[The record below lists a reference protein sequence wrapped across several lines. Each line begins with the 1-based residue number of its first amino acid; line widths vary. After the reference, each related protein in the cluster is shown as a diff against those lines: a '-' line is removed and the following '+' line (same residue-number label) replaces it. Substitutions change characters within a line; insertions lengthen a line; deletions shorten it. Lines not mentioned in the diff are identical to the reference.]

1 MKRALLIS
9 GAILALTS
17 GSLALAAPE
26 SLLPPGFDRPRSTP
40 APSPTPTPGP
50 RATPA
55 APAPRVVAPDPG
67 TGASS
72 TSTPVIQP
80 LPSDF
85 ESAPGIALPA
95 DFPSIAEIERMSD
108 DEVDE
113 LFGLKPKFD
122 IPPGARRSLSRVGV
136 IARDEGGFPARALA
150 GQPASLVRAALNG
163 TKYPMVSRWGHVL
176 LRRTLASRLDA
187 PDGMNPAEFA
197 ALRARVLNTMGES
210 FVARAL
216 VQDIDSANYNSA
228 LTNAAFDAYL
238 ATGDIVGM
246 CPVARL
252 KGDIR
257 KDGEWQM
264 VRAICT
270 SFAGDGQQ
278 AGRDLNR
285 VLSRGDAPRI
295 DVLLAQRYAGAAA
308 EGGRAVTIEW
318 NNVSQLN
325 PWTYSLATALGVE
338 VPANLRNG
346 AGRWFDRVD
355 ALSPAQGL
363 AARAAG
369 ADRAGGEGI
378 LSSIAMIDLY
388 SQIYGEPGIEGDV
401 AQRAERLRQSYVAEN
416 DAARVGAMRDLWGT
430 NGAYGRLV
438 LTAYAAARI
447 QPSDD
452 LQDDAP
458 RLIAAMLSA
467 GLDRNAMRW
476 ATVVPEGSQGWG
488 LLALAQ
494 PQRST
499 PVSPGA
505 VDSFMDDDASTGQR
519 KSQFLVAGLAGLG
532 RLDDGAVRNLS
543 SSLGVDLARESAW
556 SRMITRAAEADNPAL
571 VALLAGLGMQGNDW
585 NMMTARHLYLI
596 VHSLNQVGLSAEAR
610 MIAAEAVARA

>member
-1 MKRALLIS
+1 M
-9 GAILALTS
+9 
-17 GSLALAAPE
+17 
-26 SLLPPGFDRPRSTP
+26 
-40 APSPTPTPGP
+40 
-50 RATPA
+50 
-55 APAPRVVAPDPG
+55 
-67 TGASS
+67 
-72 TSTPVIQP
+72 
-80 LPSDF
+80 
-85 ESAPGIALPA
+85 LPA
-95 DFPSIAEIERMSD
+95 NFPSIAQIERMSD
-108 DEVDE
+108 DEIDE

-122 IPPGARRSLSRVGV
+122 IPPGARRSLLQVGV
-136 IARDEGGFPARALA
+136 ISRDEGGFPGRALA

-163 TKYPMVSRWGHVL
+163 TRHPMISRWGHML

-187 PDGMNPAEFA
+187 PADMNPAEFA
-197 ALRARVLNTMGES
+197 ALRADVLNRMGES

-228 LTNAAFDAYL
+228 LTNAAFDAYI

-252 KGDIR
+252 KSDIR
-257 KDGEWQM
+257 KDGNWQM

-270 SFAGDGQQ
+270 SFSGDGQQ

-318 NNVSQLN
+318 NNVTQLN

-338 VPANLRNG
+338 VPAKLRGG
-346 AGRWFDRVD
+346 AGAWYDRVD

-363 AARAAG
+363 SARAVG
-369 ADRAGGEGI
+369 ADRAGSEGI
-378 LSSIAMIDLY
+378 LSSIAMVDLY
-388 SQIYGEPGIEGDV
+388 SQIYSEPGIDGEV
-401 AQRAERLRQSYVAEN
+401 AQRAERLRQSYIGE
-416 DAARVGAMRDLWGT
+416 DDTARVAALRDVWGADG
-430 NGAYGRLV
+430 NYGRLV

-447 QPSDD
+447 QPNDD
-452 LQDDAP
+452 LRDDAP

-476 ATVVPEGSQGWG
+476 ATVVPEGSAGWA
-488 LLALAQ
+488 LLTLAQ

-505 VDSFMDDDASTGQR
+505 VDSFMGDDESDAQR

-532 RLDDGAVRNLS
+532 RLEDGAVRNLS

-556 SRMITRAAEADNPAL
+556 SRTITRAADANNPAL
-571 VALLAGLGMQGNDW
+571 VSLLAGLGMQGNDW
-585 NMMTARHLYLI
+585 SMMTARHLYVI
-596 VHSLNQVGLSAEAR
+596 VRSLNQVGLTAEAR
-610 MIAAEAVARA
+610 MIAAEAVARG